1 MVGIYE
7 VFYSIDNALDDFLK
21 NPYDKNK
28 QAQWEKGREMPDKK
42 KQAIPAW
49 IMNLIMPIVLM
60 VFAGVLTFNSTS
72 TATTAKSLENSEKIQ
87 ELKRQLEKNDIM
99 LRGEFSEKIN
109 TVEQRYDE
117 RFAQLEHR
125 VVPLEE
131 SRLQMTEMLAE
142 IRSDLKYIRGSI
154 ELKKAE
160 RAANE
165 D

>member
-60 VFAGVLTFNSTS
+60 VFAGVLTFNSSATS
-72 TATTAKSLENSEKIQ
+72 TSVKAAENT
-87 ELKRQLEKNDIM
+87 
-99 LRGEFSEKIN
+99 EKIN
-109 TVEQRYDE
+109 ELKTRFNKDNLTLRSEFVEKITMVERHYDE
-117 RFAQLEHR
+117 RLAIIER
-125 VVPLEE
+125 RIEPLEQ
-131 SRLQMTEMLAE
+131 SRLQMTETLAE
-142 IRSDLKYIRGSI
+142 IKSDLF
-154 ELKKAE
+154 
-160 RAANE
+160 
-165 D
+165 